1 MFVGVQ
7 LGQHHGTEVEFQGIA
22 QAEAIDGKARNPLR
36 ALYSSSMGVSTEKK
50 VLLPTQEMG
59 GQENWIME
67 RMDSFQMLTCQGVW
81 KRNSHGPAMR
91 C

>member
-1 MFVGVQ
+1 M
-7 LGQHHGTEVEFQGIA
+7 
-22 QAEAIDGKARNPLR
+22 
-36 ALYSSSMGVSTEKK
+36 EKPEILSGHCTPVRWECQPQK
-50 VLLPTQEMG
+50 NVLLPTQEMG
-59 GQENWIME
+59 GQKNWIME